1 MHANKRIF
9 SFFIKKD
16 LRLTQ
21 KPQIFIVP
29 IGHFKIVIMVALD
42 WKSWAENDGD
52 NPWKSLWHFGSP
64 CRKSLSQQVVLRGTS
79 MPQKWF
85 GWIRWNEY
93 PFNQPYKL
101 QVVTSYS
108 SVLMSSSRL
117 IACIVNYLGSTVDLA
132 EILNMWLHA
141 FWKNNKFSA
150 SLLM

>member
-9 SFFIKKD
+9 SFFPNIIKKD

-79 MPQKWF
+79 MPHKWF
-85 GWIRWNEY
+85 GRIRWNEY
-93 PFNQPYKL
+93 PFNQPCNNVMFKCIYVQIKINCMYSKL
-101 QVVTSYS
+101 
-108 SVLMSSSRL
+108 
-117 IACIVNYLGSTVDLA
+117 LGVDRRPRRNL
-132 EILNMWLHA
+132 EYVITCFL
-141 FWKNNKFSA
+141 KEQ
-150 SLLM
+150 